1 MARRPRQS
9 GVTGSREVVAALR
22 ELASGID
29 IPAIDAAAVQSLE
42 PMLESTVSKVRQNRN
57 YPGKYPGFPDPSTPR
72 KGGFVDKNIVIRKDG
87 GSKTKRSYRIS
98 AKGRARYIIHL
109 LEFGTAPHFQPNFKG
124 GFAHPGASP
133 RPAMVPS
140 YEEHKDDVPSRFGQ
154 AIWQSLSAKASKLNK
169 KTKRRR

>member
-22 ELASGID
+22 ELAQGID
-29 IPAIDAAAVQSLE
+29 VAAVDRAAVNALE
-42 PMLESTVSKVRQNRN
+42 PMLDATVEKMRANRN

-72 KGGFVDKNIVIRKDG
+72 KGGFLDRGIVIKKDG
-87 GSKTKRSYRIS
+87 GSKKKRSYRIG
-98 AKGRARYIIHL
+98 ARGRARYLIHL

-124 GFAHPGASP
+124 GFAHPGAAP

-140 YEEHKDDVPSRFGQ
+140 FEEHKDDVPARFGR
-154 AIWQSLSAKASKLNK
+154 AIWLSLSAKAAQMNK
-169 KTKRRR
+169 KSKRRR